1 MRSVHPEEEYFA
13 FLAEGRFMLQRSA
26 SSGAFVFY
34 PRIAEP
40 RTGVT
45 DLEWVEAS
53 GRGVVYATTMVRQRP
68 PATNYNVALV
78 DLQEGVRLMTRVD
91 GIAPDA
97 VSIGLNVRARIV
109 QEDGAPVLVFVP
121 ASTPPGEPA

>member
-1 MRSVHPEEEYFA
+1 MRSVHPEQEYFA

-40 RTGVT
+40 RTGAT
-45 DLEWVEAS
+45 DLEWIEAS
-53 GRGVVYATTMVRQRP
+53 GRGVVYATTVVHQRP
-68 PATNYNVALV
+68 PAENYNVALI
-78 DLQEGVRLMTRVD
+78 DLEEGVRLMARVD
-91 GIAPDA
+91 GIASA
-97 VSIGLNVRARIV
+97 TVSIGLAVSARIV

-121 ASTPPGEPA
+121 VESAPGEPS